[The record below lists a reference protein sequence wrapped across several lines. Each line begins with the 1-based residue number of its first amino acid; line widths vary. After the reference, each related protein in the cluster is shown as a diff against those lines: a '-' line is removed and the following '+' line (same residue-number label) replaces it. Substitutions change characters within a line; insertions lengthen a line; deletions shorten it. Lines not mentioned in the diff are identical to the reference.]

1 MIVVKAITFGL
12 FLFATESVA
21 NICNGRWNGDQLP
34 NPTDCGSFYVCEF
47 GQPKLF
53 KCLDSLLYDPVK
65 RVCNWAYLVTCGQPG
80 TQEHVQVLPNPP
92 YYPQPQEPQ
101 PEYEYPNT
109 PQHPTESPQQHTNP
123 PSYTVHPPPLIDHP
137 DVPNYN
143 PSDEFYPGLYE
154 SIPNVFHC
162 TNPEF
167 YFAPHP
173 RSCEKYF
180 ICENYRIHS
189 HQCGEGIYW
198 DYIFNQCDFPVKT
211 YCYSGVSID
220 HIEHIIEAP
229 EHIVEVPEHIIE
241 DPEHTEENSEHTTI
255 GVTGPI
261 AIASIEPSTAAPEPE
276 KVIECPGTQAFIA
289 HPGDCRKYYICI
301 GGIPI
306 VTSCPGKMAWDK
318 DLSQCNEDAWSQ
330 CSKNVAES

>member
-1 MIVVKAITFGL
+1 
-12 FLFATESVA
+12 
-21 NICNGRWNGDQLP
+21 
-34 NPTDCGSFYVCEF
+34 VCEF
-47 GQPKLF
+47 GEPKLF
-53 KCLDSLLYDPVK
+53 KCLDSLLYDPLK

-92 YYPQPQEPQ
+92 YYPQEPQ
-101 PEYEYPNT
+101 PEYEYPLYPNT
-109 PQHPTESPQQHTNP
+109 PHHQTEQPQYHTNPQEYTNP
-123 PSYTVHPPPLIDHP
+123 PSYTAHPPPLIENPGTD
-137 DVPNYN
+137 YN

-189 HQCGEGIYW
+189 HQCGEGIHW

-211 YCYSGVSID
+211 FCYAGVSIDID
-220 HIEHIIEAP
+220 HIEHIIE
-229 EHIVEVPEHIIE
+229 VPEHIIE
-241 DPEHTEENSEHTTI
+241 EHVEEHIEEATTV

-261 AIASIEPSTAAPEPE
+261 AIASIEPPTAAPEPQFI
-276 KVIECPGTQAFIA
+276 VCPGTQAFIA
-289 HPGDCRKYYICI
+289 HPGDCHKYYICI

-318 DLSQCNEDAWSQ
+318 DLSQCNEDAFLQ
-330 CSKNVAES
+330 CVDENVAES